1 MSHSPPT
8 CPAPFGRRESRI
20 QGKRRACGFFWA
32 RPPIVCV
39 RLWVTGQKPR
49 GMRLCGSDPGRI
61 LAPQSNPW
69 IGRELLF
76 IHVEGVSTE
85 GVAASLSLFSFHIPL
100 AAFGIAVAAGCCI
113 RRDNSVHPF
122 RGSGRRVPNQNAPST
137 LFAFATGI
145 PFDAKKTHKDLS
157 RNPLALWGGPVPLF
171 LCRVVIISFNECP
184 IFFHSR

>member
-1 MSHSPPT
+1 M
-8 CPAPFGRRESRI
+8 
-20 QGKRRACGFFWA
+20 
-32 RPPIVCV
+32 CV
-39 RLWVTGQKPR
+39 RLWVTGQKPI

-61 LAPQSNPW
+61 LALQSNPW

-76 IHVEGVSTE
+76 IHVEGISTE

-122 RGSGRRVPNQNAPST
+122 CGSVRRVPNQNAPSLPLQQGYLSMQKKPT
-137 LFAFATGI
+137 KISRGI
-145 PFDAKKTHKDLS
+145 PW
-157 RNPLALWGGPVPLF
+157 PCGEVPLF